1 MNDESFWSHLWREI
15 AASTALMLAFWG
27 ALGGATN
34 ALTTRMALREA
45 LRHVLLGGLIAAG
58 MGSFSIVIVAGWLG
72 LPDGAVAAGGYS
84 WAPPL
89 NGGFTVL
96 ELPPREA
103 AVAWAARIARACRCD
118 QELRLF
124 GFDPQS

>member
-58 MGSFSIVIVAGWLG
+58 MGSFSIVVVAVLFPLHVGIDLV
-72 LPDGAVAAGGYS
+72 GAFQCAHGSFSFAG
-84 WAPPL
+84 
-89 NGGFTVL
+89 
-96 ELPPREA
+96 
-103 AVAWAARIARACRCD
+103 
-118 QELRLF
+118 
-124 GFDPQS
+124 

>member
-58 MGSFSIVIVAGWLG
+58 MGSFSIVIVADWLG
-72 LPDGAVAAGGYS
+72 LPDGAVAAGGAVGYVTS
-84 WAPPL
+84 SLLLDLMQTSYVVVPL
-89 NGGFTVL
+89 L
-96 ELPPREA
+96 ALL
-103 AVAWAARIARACRCD
+103 AVPLAIYR
-118 QELRLF
+118 
-124 GFDPQS
+124 

>member
-45 LRHVLLGGLIAAG
+45 LRGHEHEDWAVEEVQKLPPDIVSEPDELQGILRTERREQLKRRMDAA
-58 MGSFSIVIVAGWLG
+58 L
-72 LPDGAVAAGGYS
+72 AGGDMARYQALLRELAEPPPS
-84 WAPPL
+84 AP
-89 NGGFTVL
+89 
-96 ELPPREA
+96 A
-103 AVAWAARIARACRCD
+103 
-118 QELRLF
+118 
-124 GFDPQS
+124 